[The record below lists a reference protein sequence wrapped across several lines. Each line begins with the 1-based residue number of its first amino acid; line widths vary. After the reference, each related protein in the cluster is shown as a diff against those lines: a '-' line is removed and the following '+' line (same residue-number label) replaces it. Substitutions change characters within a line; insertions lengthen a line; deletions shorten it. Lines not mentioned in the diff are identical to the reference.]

1 MNRLA
6 VIAFCALLLIT
17 NLSAAQDAAESPLL
31 DMLARVPDTE
41 LVRGTAPV
49 VSYVDYSAVSSM
61 REVGLITET
70 AIAERTDADSLWMA
84 ALMGV
89 ASGPDLSYWVVQIG
103 AMDALVGFSWLDVQ
117 RAMVFGTPPS
127 MGTLLEGDFEPDAIT
142 AAFTARGYN
151 SFTEGD
157 ASILCPPDGC
167 DTGQMLNLANRDPAN
182 PFGGHLGR
190 SEPVALLPDGVIAN
204 SPNYDEMLVE
214 ILAAQSDNLASLADD
229 PHYIAA
235 VGAVE
240 RLGTLRQ
247 AQFFAPESVNSYGR
261 TPGDPD
267 AAAFGDLPDYR
278 LFVLADTVADGQE
291 ITSLALV
298 YDDAETAKSAA
309 AVLDM
314 RLPLVV
320 SLARNQTLLD
330 IVVERGGQPD
340 AAYVVK
346 VGDYSVVL
354 LTIRNPL
361 PSNTQQDVDG
371 VMRFLPS
378 GQIFQVF
385 ITGIYRRDLT
395 LLSTEPG

>member
-1 MNRLA
+1 MNRRAIIVLC
-6 VIAFCALLLIT
+6 ILLLIT
-17 NLSAAQDAAESPLL
+17 SLSVAQDAAESPLL
-31 DMLARVPDTE
+31 DMLARVPDIE
-41 LVRGTAPV
+41 SVRTAFPV
-49 VSYVDYSAVSSM
+49 FSYVDYGAVSST

-70 AIAERTDADSLWMA
+70 DIAERADAVSLWMA
-84 ALMGV
+84 ALIGV
-89 ASGPDLSYWVVQIG
+89 KSGPDSNYWFAQIG

-117 RAMVFGTPPS
+117 RAAVFGTPPS
-127 MGTLLEGDFEPDAIT
+127 LGTLLEGDFEPDAIT

-167 DTGQMLNLANRDPAN
+167 DTGQMLNMDNRDPAN

-190 SEPVALLPDGVIAN
+190 SEPVALLPGGVIAN
-204 SPNYDEMLVE
+204 SPNYDEVLVE
-214 ILAAQSDNLASLADD
+214 VLAAQSGDLASLADD
-229 PHYIAA
+229 PHYVAA

-247 AQFFAPESVNSYGR
+247 VQFFAPESVNSYGR